1 MVALGR
7 ALVAGPRLLL
17 LDEPSLGL
25 APIVTKTL
33 FAALKEIAERTPI
46 LLVEQNTAMAFRLCT
61 RVRDGGRTDRAH
73 AAPPTNSADRSAL
86 VASYL
91 GRRSDHRERRHHA
104 SPSNRR
110 QQTAY
115 NPRS

>member
-1 MVALGR
+1 MVAIGR

-61 RVRDGGRTDRAH
+61 RACVMVGGQIVLTRHRRRAPRPLR
-73 AAPPTNSADRSAL
+73 A
-86 VASYL
+86 
-91 GRRSDHRERRHHA
+91 RRVV
-104 SPSNRR
+104 
-110 QQTAY
+110 
-115 NPRS
+115 PRAKR